1 MEKKLLLDETQIAS
15 GMTYWSGQTVRYVK
29 A

>member
-1 MEKKLLLDETQIAS
+1 MEKKLPLDETERAS